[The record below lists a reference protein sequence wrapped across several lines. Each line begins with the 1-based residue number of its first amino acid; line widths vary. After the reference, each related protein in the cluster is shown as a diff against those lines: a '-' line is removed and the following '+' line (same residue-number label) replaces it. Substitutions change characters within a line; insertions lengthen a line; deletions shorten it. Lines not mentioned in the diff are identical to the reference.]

1 LYSFETLS
9 ENKNKKEKQT
19 MEKRISPLL
28 VKLVVLFTSCLIISN
43 ILANRMIQVG
53 TWSLDAGNL
62 LFPVTYILSDVFSE
76 VYGYKWSRRVTW
88 WAAGMNLLFAL
99 LVALTNILPAPEY
112 YDPAPFQAA
121 LGSSFR
127 IVAASII
134 SYVTGDFMND
144 RVFQRMKGN
153 NSTMRGFAWRAFMS
167 SFAGQ
172 VVDSFLF
179 VSIAFYGTMPM
190 YDLAAMICLN
200 IFVKVGYEL
209 LILPLT
215 YKVAKEVYYRE
226 HIYQNYKIG
235 GNNNE

>member
-1 LYSFETLS
+1 
-9 ENKNKKEKQT
+9 
-19 MEKRISPLL
+19 MDKRISPLL
-28 VKLVVLFTSCLIISN
+28 VKLVVIFTSCLIISN

-88 WAAGMNLLFAL
+88 WAASMNLLFAS
-99 LVALTNILPAPEY
+99 LVALTNMLPAPDY
-112 YDPAPFQAA
+112 FDPVPFQAA

-127 IVAASII
+127 IVAASIL
-134 SYVTGDFMND
+134 SYVMGDLIND

-153 NSTMRGFAWRAFMS
+153 NSTMRGFAWRAFAS

-179 VSIAFYGTMPM
+179 VTIAFYGTMPNA
-190 YDLAAMICLN
+190 DLASMCCLN
-200 IFVKVGYEL
+200 ILVKVGYEL
-209 LILPLT
+209 IILPIT
-215 YKVAKEVYYRE
+215 YKVAKEVHNRE
-226 HIYQNYKIG
+226 YTYNNYKIG
-235 GNNNE
+235 G